1 MQRPSC
7 DLEVDLSEVIRRSV
21 DDTELEIVANL
32 PELTGRSTPHTRPS
46 LPPIPR
52 RASVRPMPICV
63 HSSPRMTVPKSPLQ
77 SPLGGVETNAFLE
90 ADPGIPGWWEC
101 AKHSGCFLLPTAVLL
116 GFSVGL
122 FVPQG
127 EPCAWWYPIL
137 FTILA
142 LLGPFATW
150 ASTGLLIHYQ
160 RCRCP
165 EATRAAGFDRKG
177 ASVRHTNSG
186 INASNANSL
195 AAPKAES
202 ARNPDD
208 PLDFLRQDIAEW
220 ATSADGW
227 IIIDTTGIILW
238 CNAALA
244 LYFGYERDYLVQRN
258 VRILMPQPY
267 ASEHDFFMRK
277 QLKTGVCKILG
288 KPEGRPVPVINR
300 KGEQSMAMLSVDDHL
315 DPHDI
320 SNYVFSGRLRF
331 GLQDAALIKVKSKVA
346 QGFDV
351 VVACKAMDEE
361 ALARIVTDVR
371 GTILYVNAAA
381 GHLFGWSRADLVG
394 REVKCLM
401 GEHHASKH
409 DEYLRTFV
417 RRTQEA
423 DGTGR
428 TVQSNIIGSGRD
440 VQALTKDRHSIRI
453 FLTVERIDQQSG
465 DPTECFFHATIV
477 PVTQVER
484 SRAGSYCSSLRRS
497 IMATAGKLPSASR
510 PTLKSLQPRPCTV
523 VAVAVHGLCRTERL
537 QIQQSYDEALHVIV
551 ERAHAQ
557 RGVLQ
562 YIVGDCFVLVFNH
575 IQQPNS
581 SHRSSAACFLVE
593 LHQKWQYSIL
603 CRSLWLQT
611 AAVCR
616 SCYAAQ
622 LDGQQQLL
630 SDAVDACFCALQAAA
645 EARVKRP
652 VIDGLLHQELMY
664 SWTCRLVNVATL
676 RHFKREPSTMEIY
689 EVVERKK
696 LTDDEEWMY
705 QICCTEE
712 LDPWMHW
719 ATCWEK
725 LRDPT
730 PNYAEALGSLQSHLQ
745 VHPGD
750 APALWLQEVLRQEK
764 HPSVMEMAGT
774 LPFSLLCR
782 CDDQHTLESL
792 ASSTITL
799 GDASSG

>member
-267 ASEHDFFMRK
+267 AAEHDFFMRK
-277 QLKTGVCKILG
+277 QIKSGVCKMLG
-288 KPEGRPVPVINR
+288 KPAGRPVPVIDR
-300 KGEQSMAMLSVDDHL
+300 KGEQSVVVLSIDDHL

-320 SNYVFSGRLRF
+320 ANYVFSGRMRF
-331 GLQDAALIKVKSKVA
+331 GLQDAGLIKVKSKVA
-346 QGFDV
+346 QGCDITA
-351 VVACKAMDEE
+351 ACKVMDAEP
-361 ALARIVTDVR
+361 LTRIVADVR

-381 GHLFGWSRADLVG
+381 SQLFGWTRKELVG
-394 REVKCLM
+394 RNVKCLM

-409 DEYLRTFV
+409 DEYLQSYVERLQTA
-417 RRTQEA
+417 EE
-423 DGTGR
+423 TGNA
-428 TVQSNIIGSGRD
+428 VPSNIIGSGRD
-440 VQALTKDRHSIRI
+440 VMAVTKERKNIRI
-453 FLTVERIDQQSG
+453 FITVERIDQQSG
-465 DPTECFFHATIV
+465 DPIDAYFHATIV
-477 PVTQVER
+477 PVTEVDQQRNV
-484 SRAGSYCSSLRRS
+484 SCCGALRRS
-497 IMATAGKLPSASR
+497 MVAASCKLSPAMR
-510 PTLKSLQPRPCTV
+510 PTLKSVQPRPCTV
-523 VAVAVHGLCRTERL
+523 VVVAVHGLCRTGRL
-537 QIQQSYDEALHVIV
+537 MIQQTYDEALNLVA

-557 RGVLQ
+557 RGTLQ
-562 YIVGDCFVLVFNH
+562 GIVGDCFVLIFNH
-575 IQQPNS
+575 LHQPNS
-581 SHRSSAACFLVE
+581 SHRSSAAHFLVE
-593 LHQKWQYSIL
+593 LYEKWQYSIL

-616 SCYAAQ
+616 RSFMAQ
-622 LDGQQQLL
+622 LEGQQLL
-630 SDAVDACFCALQAAA
+630 LSDSIDACFCALRAAA
-645 EARVKRP
+645 EAQVQRP
-652 VIDGLLHQELMY
+652 VIDGALYQELMY
-664 SWTCRLVNVATL
+664 SWTCRLINVATL
-676 RHFKREPSTMEIY
+676 RHFRKEPTLMEIY
-689 EVVERKK
+689 ELVEMKK
-696 LTDDEEWMY
+696 MSMDEEWMY
-705 QICCTEE
+705 QIYGADE
-712 LDPWMHW
+712 LDPWAHW
-719 ATCWEK
+719 STSWEE
-725 LRDPT
+725 LRGPT
-730 PNYAEALGSLQSHLQ
+730 PNYAGALGPLQKHLRA
-745 VHPGD
+745 HPGD
-750 APALWLQEVLRQEK
+750 PPALWLQEVLRQEK

>member
-267 ASEHDFFMRK
+267 TSEHDFFLRK
-277 QLKTGVCKILG
+277 HLKTGACKILG
-288 KPEGRPVPVINR
+288 KPEGCPVPVINR
-300 KGEQSMAMLSVDDHL
+300 KGEQSLAMLSINDHL

-320 SNYVFSGRLRF
+320 SNYVFSGRMRF
-331 GLQDAALIKVKSKVA
+331 GLQDTALIKVKSKVA
-346 QGFDV
+346 QGCDI
-351 VVACKAMDEE
+351 VVACKVMDAEP
-361 ALARIVTDVR
+361 LTRIVTDTH
-371 GTILYVNAAA
+371 GTILYINTACVK
-381 GHLFGWSRADLVG
+381 LFGWTRKELVG
-394 REVKCLM
+394 RNVKCLM

-409 DEYLRTFV
+409 DEYLQSYVNRAV
-417 RRTQEA
+417 EA
-423 DGTGR
+423 EVTGR
-428 TVQSNIIGSGRD
+428 AVRSNIIGSGRD
-440 VQALTKDRHSIRI
+440 VMALTKDLQNVRI

-465 DPTECFFHATIV
+465 HPVDCYFHATIV
-477 PVTQVER
+477 PVTEVDKAG
-484 SRAGSYCSSLRRS
+484 AGSCCGAMRRS
-497 IMATAGKLPSASR
+497 IVAASSKLPPAMR
-510 PTLKSLQPRPCTV
+510 PTLKCVQPRPCTV
-523 VAVAVHGLCRTERL
+523 VVVAVHGLCRTERL
-537 QIQQSYDEALHVIV
+537 MIQQTHDEALNLIV
-551 ERAHAQ
+551 ERAQAQ

-562 YIVGDCFVLVFNH
+562 CIVGNCFVLVFNH
-575 IQQPNS
+575 SSQPNS
-581 SHRSSAACFLVE
+581 SHRSSAAYFLME
-593 LHQKWQYSIL
+593 LNEKWQYSIL

-616 SCYAAQ
+616 SCYTAQ